1 MNLYLQKQVPVS
13 CLQHRYI
20 VRSLVTK
27 YNDYKMHFSSCTW
40 TILST
45 SKWFITLNIHSTQC
59 RFNIILH
66 NHNHQCSLHTELH
79 IHSFIHNYNNL
90 KSINLNIFSEPIHI
104 NLYVYNFWVKN
115 KFKHVIRYHLH
126 YCQGFWV
133 HFIQN
138 CEQGW
143 KKTLGYNC

>member
-1 MNLYLQKQVPVS
+1 MNY
-13 CLQHRYI
+13 
-20 VRSLVTK
+20 TE
-27 YNDYKMHFSSCTW
+27 YKKMIINF
-40 TILST
+40 
-45 SKWFITLNIHSTQC
+45 NIHSTQC

-66 NHNHQCSLHTELH
+66 NHNHKCSLHTELH

-90 KSINLNIFSEPIHI
+90 KSINLNIFSKPIHI

-133 HFIQN
+133 HSIQN

-143 KKTLGYNC
+143 KKTLGYNCYILAGSQKKWFSYKLKLRICIYR